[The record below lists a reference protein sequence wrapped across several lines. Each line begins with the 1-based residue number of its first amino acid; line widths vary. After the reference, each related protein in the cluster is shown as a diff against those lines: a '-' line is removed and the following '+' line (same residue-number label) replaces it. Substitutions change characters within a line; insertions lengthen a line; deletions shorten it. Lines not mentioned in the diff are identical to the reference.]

1 MATQRL
7 SRLHRRILQWLAT
20 DHQRTNGVIVRVLSQ
35 SCYFESLGVCKPLN
49 SRHPIF
55 GFCPKIEL
63 CDRASQVWT
72 TMGQLDWPPK
82 RRSYAM
88 TRCA

>member
-63 CDRASQVWT
+63 CDRA
-72 TMGQLDWPPK
+72 PPPACSGH
-82 RRSYAM
+82 RSSGCHAL
-88 TRCA
+88 